1 MLDFFVMLRKR
12 EDSDKYMNNS
22 LVYFMR
28 KGVMIYVNKSDSYI
42 VSYLLDVPYKET
54 LYIERNTLSKV
65 ISLLNKCHINYFYN
79 DVVTFK
85 DNKYSIYLRYGIL
98 SNRIDKLSANLKN
111 CLYLDN
117 IEEIISKMEK
127 FYE

>member
-1 MLDFFVMLRKR
+1 MV
-12 EDSDKYMNNS
+12 
-22 LVYFMR
+22 
-28 KGVMIYVNKSDSYI
+28 YVNKSDSYI
-42 VSYLLDVPYKET
+42 ISYLLDKPYKET
-54 LYIERNTLSKV
+54 FYIERNSMSKL
-65 ISLLNKCHINYFYN
+65 IHLLNKCHISYFYHH
-79 DVVTFK
+79 VVTFK

-98 SNRIDKLSANLKN
+98 SNRIDKLSTNLKN

>member
-1 MLDFFVMLRKR
+1 MD
-12 EDSDKYMNNS
+12 NS
-22 LVYFMR
+22 LVYFIC
-28 KGVMIYVNKSDSYI
+28 KGVIYYTTKNDSYI
-42 VSYLLDVPYKET
+42 ISYLLDKPYKET
-54 LYIERNTLSKV
+54 FYIERNSMSKL
-65 ISLLNKCHINYFYN
+65 IHLLNKCHINYFYD

-98 SNRIDKLSANLKN
+98 SNRIDKLSTNLKN

-117 IEEIISKMEK
+117 IEEIITKMEK

>member
-1 MLDFFVMLRKR
+1 
-12 EDSDKYMNNS
+12 MNNS

-28 KGVMIYVNKSDSYI
+28 KGVMICVNKSVSYI
-42 VSYLLDVPYKET
+42 VSYLLDKPYIVT
-54 LYIERNTLSKV
+54 FYIERNSLNKV
-65 ISLLNKCHINYFYN
+65 ISLLNKCHINYFYD

-85 DNKYSIYLRYGIL
+85 DNKYSKYLEYGIL
-98 SNRIDKLSANLKN
+98 SDRIDKLSTNLKN

>member
-1 MLDFFVMLRKR
+1 
-12 EDSDKYMNNS
+12 MNNS

-28 KGVMIYVNKSDSYI
+28 KGLMIYVNKNDSYI
-42 VSYLLDVPYKET
+42 VSYLLDIPYKET
-54 LYIERNTLSKV
+54 FYIERNSMSKL
-65 ISLLNKCHINYFYN
+65 IHLLNKYHINYFYN
-79 DVVTFK
+79 DVVIFT
-85 DNKYSIYLRYGIL
+85 DNKYSIYLRYGKL
-98 SNRIDKLSANLKN
+98 SYRIDKLSTNLKN

>member
-1 MLDFFVMLRKR
+1 MLRKR

-98 SNRIDKLSANLKN
+98 SNRIDKLSAKLKN

>member
-1 MLDFFVMLRKR
+1 
-12 EDSDKYMNNS
+12 MNNS

-28 KGVMIYVNKSDSYI
+28 NGLMIYVSRDDSYI
-42 VSYLLDVPYKET
+42 ISYLLEIPYKET
-54 LYIERNTLSKV
+54 MYVEKNSINKI

-98 SNRIDKLSANLKN
+98 SNRIDKLSTNLKN

>member
-1 MLDFFVMLRKR
+1 
-12 EDSDKYMNNS
+12 MNNS

-28 KGVMIYVNKSDSYI
+28 KGVMIYVNKSDGYI
-42 VSYLLDVPYKET
+42 ISYLFDIPYKET

-65 ISLLNKCHINYFYN
+65 ISLLNKCHINYFYD

-85 DNKYSIYLRYGIL
+85 DNKYSIYLRYDIL
-98 SNRIDKLSANLKN
+98 SNRIDKLSMNLKN

-117 IEEIISKMEK
+117 IEEIITKM
-127 FYE
+127 

>member
-1 MLDFFVMLRKR
+1 
-12 EDSDKYMNNS
+12 MNNS

-28 KGVMIYVNKSDSYI
+28 KGVMICVNKSDSYI
-42 VSYLLDVPYKET
+42 VSYLLDKPYKET
-54 LYIERNTLSKV
+54 FYIERNSLNKI

-85 DNKYSIYLRYGIL
+85 DNKYSKYLEYGIL
-98 SNRIDKLSANLKN
+98 SNRIDKLSSNLKN

>member
-1 MLDFFVMLRKR
+1 MLRKR
-12 EDSDKYMNNS
+12 EESVKYMDNS

-28 KGVMIYVNKSDSYI
+28 KGLMVYVNKSDSYI
-42 VSYLLDVPYKET
+42 ISYLLDKPYKET
-54 LYIERNTLSKV
+54 FYIERNSMSKL
-65 ISLLNKCHINYFYN
+65 IHLLNKCHINYFYD

-85 DNKYSIYLRYGIL
+85 DNKYSKYLEYGKL
-98 SNRIDKLSANLKN
+98 SYRIDKLSTNLKN

-127 FYE
+127 FNE

>member
-1 MLDFFVMLRKR
+1 MLRKR

>member
-1 MLDFFVMLRKR
+1 MD
-12 EDSDKYMNNS
+12 NS
-22 LVYFMR
+22 LVYFIC
-28 KGVMIYVNKSDSYI
+28 KGVIYYTTKNDSYI
-42 VSYLLDVPYKET
+42 ISYLLDKPYKET
-54 LYIERNTLSKV
+54 FYIERNSMSKL
-65 ISLLNKCHINYFYN
+65 INLLNKCHINYFYN

-85 DNKYSIYLRYGIL
+85 DNKYSKYLEYGKL
-98 SNRIDKLSANLKN
+98 VFRIDKLSINLKN

>member
-1 MLDFFVMLRKR
+1 MD
-12 EDSDKYMNNS
+12 NS
-22 LVYFMR
+22 LVYFKR
-28 KGVMIYVNKSDSYI
+28 KGIMIYVNRNDSYI

-54 LYIERNTLSKV
+54 LYIERTSINKL
-65 ISLLNKCHINYFYN
+65 ISLLNKCHINYFYD

-85 DNKYSIYLRYGIL
+85 DNKYSIYLRYGKS
-98 SNRIDKLSANLKN
+98 SNRIDKLSTNLKN

-117 IEEIISKMEK
+117 IEEIITKMEK

>member
-1 MLDFFVMLRKR
+1 
-12 EDSDKYMNNS
+12 MNNS
-22 LVYFMR
+22 LVYFKR

-42 VSYLLDVPYKET
+42 VSYLLDKPYKET
-54 LYIERNTLSKV
+54 FYIERNTISKL
-65 ISLLNKCHINYFYN
+65 INLLNKCHINYFYD
-79 DVVTFK
+79 DVVTFT
-85 DNKYSIYLRYGIL
+85 DNKYSIYLRYGKL
-98 SNRIDKLSANLKN
+98 SNRIDKLSTNLKN